1 MNSYSKILTDLRR
14 ANPEGFA
21 RIAAHELDHYEKF
34 VTYLRTSLNDNETIK
49 SYKEIAE
56 LCAKPK
62 TVQEIILIEKA
73 AYNKIINALGI
84 K

>member
-1 MNSYSKILTDLRR
+1 MTSYSKILTDLRR

-21 RIAAHELDHYEKF
+21 RIAAKNLDHYEKL
-34 VTYLRTSLNDNETIK
+34 VTYLRTSLNDQETIK
-49 SYKEIAE
+49 SYKEIAA
-56 LCAKPK
+56 LCAKIK
-62 TVQEIILIEKA
+62 STTEIILIEKA